1 MKEKVPRY
9 IKLDDLQTLVDSTP
23 AKVTGESSAF
33 DFGEEG
39 DKTVT
44 IVTDPMKFNSTRE
57 SGDTS
62 SSIYWGTNFMTIN
75 VDNSDQPVNIILDQV
90 LIMQLNY
97 LLKFKEQ

>member
-1 MKEKVPRY
+1 MH
-9 IKLDDLQTLVDSTP
+9 
-23 AKVTGESSAF
+23 F

-62 SSIYWGTNFMTIN
+62 SVFIG
-75 VDNSDQPVNIILDQV
+75 VQIL
-90 LIMQLNY
+90 
-97 LLKFKEQ
+97 